1 MRGETDLTLL
11 LKSMNPTL
19 QDGEYV
25 FCSVN
30 QQVVDWSDS
39 VPLCIF
45 REEEGVTLI
54 LRREDADRR
63 QLPYGSIFRM
73 ITLSVHSSLEAVGFI
88 AAIATQLVQHG
99 ISTNPISAFYHDHLF
114 IPASDADKA
123 MVVLQAL
130 SNGSA

>member
-1 MRGETDLTLL
+1 MLGETDLAVLL
-11 LKSMNPTL
+11 QSMKPRL
-19 QDGEYV
+19 LEGEYI
-25 FCSVN
+25 FCSVSP
-30 QQVVDWSDS
+30 QVVDWCDPT
-39 VPLCIF
+39 PLCMF
-45 REEEGVTLI
+45 REDEGITLI

-63 QLPYGSIFRM
+63 HLSYVSVFRM
-73 ITLSVHSSLEAVGFI
+73 ITLTVHSSLEAVGFL
-88 AAIATQLVQHG
+88 AAIATQLAQHG